1 MKYKNLNFA
10 FLLEI
15 IIGFGTILSI
25 SLMGNKGIAFLAL
38 MALRPIFLKRENIK
52 DEKLY
57 WQFSYKIILNSTI
70 VLSLM
75 IISILIIVQFI
86 PVWKVKLPSF
96 EILLV
101 ELIPFFLLTHGV
113 MGYINLSIL
122 DKTK

>member
-15 IIGFGTILSI
+15 LIGLGTILSI

-57 WQFSYKIILNSTI
+57 WQFSYKIILNSAI

-75 IISILIIVQFI
+75 IILIIIIVQFI

>member
-38 MALRPIFLKRENIK
+38 LALRPIFLKRENIK

-86 PVWKVKLPSF
+86 PVWRVKLPSF

>member
-10 FLLEI
+10 FFFEI

>member
-70 VLSLM
+70 VISLM

>member
-70 VLSLM
+70 VLALM

-122 DKTK
+122 DKTQ

>member
-1 MKYKNLNFA
+1 MKYKNLYFA

-15 IIGFGTILSI
+15 LVGFGTILSI
-25 SLMGNKGIAFLAL
+25 SLMGNKGIVFLAL
-38 MALRPIFLKRENIK
+38 LALRPIFLKRENIK

-57 WQFSYKIILNSTI
+57 WQFSYKIILNSAI

-101 ELIPFFLLTHGV
+101 EIIPFFLLTHGV

>member
-10 FLLEI
+10 FFLEI

-70 VLSLM
+70 VISLM

>member
-15 IIGFGTILSI
+15 LIGLGTILSI
-25 SLMGNKGIAFLAL
+25 SLIGNKGISFLAL

-57 WQFSYKIILNSTI
+57 WQFSYKIILNSAI

-75 IISILIIVQFI
+75 IILIIIIVQFI

>member
-1 MKYKNLNFA
+1 
-10 FLLEI
+10 
-15 IIGFGTILSI
+15 
-25 SLMGNKGIAFLAL
+25 
-38 MALRPIFLKRENIK
+38 
-52 DEKLY
+52 
-57 WQFSYKIILNSTI
+57 
-70 VLSLM
+70 M